1 VESFGGKVRDD
12 VLAVE
17 AFDSLLEAKIVI
29 EDWRDTYNH
38 RRPHSSLNW
47 KTPPAYAA
55 GWRS

>member
-1 VESFGGKVRDD
+1 M
-12 VLAVE
+12 E
-17 AFDSLLEAKIVI
+17 AFDSLLAAKTVI

-47 KTPPAYAA
+47 KTPAAYAA